1 MHMNKV
7 KSQEHTVQWGER
19 GHLQRILRMYH
30 LHQLFKVCQKTKT
43 VWLFMDTRAT
53 CDGMLVAPGIGWRG
67 RVPRRKTAVEECL
80 KAS

>member
-30 LHQLFKVCQKTKT
+30 LHQLFKVSQQTQNGVVIYGYKSH
-43 VWLFMDTRAT
+43 V
-53 CDGMLVAPGIGWRG
+53 
-67 RVPRRKTAVEECL
+67 
-80 KAS
+80 